1 MRVRSGRAAQGR
13 ASAKG
18 ALRNVE
24 SEQRYAEAP
33 VGGRWLV
40 RGKDGR
46 LTAYARNRDGV
57 LRWTEESPGG
67 PRWQGPDFIPV
78 PHLTHLSVSQGA
90 DSYVHFFGRR
100 SRQKGD
106 GLPTVDIVHAIQY
119 QTGRPLTA
127 WRPLGNPH
135 KDPDRAARIGAPV
148 PAVAG
153 SGAAY
158 VFVRNAGGGIML
170 RREGKGAK
178 WEAWTDLKGSL
189 AQDAMAVS
197 VAESGRIE
205 LLVPGSGQA
214 MRWTQAESNGAFE
227 QAQSIPVSIA
237 PGGVA
242 VLETAPDRNTFY
254 WTDPTTGGIVAHRL
268 GTWVIPIG
276 GTPAEGPITVLRAML
291 DGYDCTILAHRDLD
305 GHVMLAACGTE
316 NEGGGLWWS
325 PTGERT
331 AEIPAL
337 ALDVYGRVVLA
348 MIGADGGLYV
358 ARQNREPGLAMDPAE
373 RV

>member
-18 ALRNVE
+18 APRIVD
-24 SEQRYAEAP
+24 SEQREAEAT

-40 RGKDGR
+40 RGKDDR
-46 LTAYARNRDGV
+46 LTAYARNRDGL
-57 LRWTEESPGG
+57 LRWTEERPGG
-67 PRWQGPDFIPV
+67 PRWRGPDFIPV
-78 PHLTHLSVSQGA
+78 PHLTHLSIAQGA
-90 DSYVHFFGRR
+90 DSYVHFVGRR

-106 GLPTVDIVHAIQY
+106 GSQTVDIVHAIQY
-119 QTGRPLTA
+119 QTGRPLSQ
-127 WRPLGNPH
+127 WRSLGNPY

-153 SGAAY
+153 SGAAH
-158 VFVRNAGGGIML
+158 VFVRNSGGGIML

-189 AQDAMAVS
+189 AQDAMAAS

-214 MRWTQAESNGAFE
+214 MRWTQAESDGPFE
-227 QAQSIPVSIA
+227 QAQSIPVAIA

-242 VLETAPDRNTFY
+242 ALETAPGRNTFY

-268 GTWVIPIG
+268 GAWVIPIG

-331 AEIPAL
+331 AATPAL
-337 ALDVYGRVVLA
+337 AIDVYGRVVLA